1 MKKSKVIGAT
11 IVCAAALS
19 LVFLAAGYIIHK
31 SSPCLLYTSDAA
43 DDYGDSQVTISV
55 MKKEGAD
62 RYYTFTTNH
71 PQAFEVEHYCGQ
83 QIPHYFIK
91 QSAYTYTLKVNEQHI
106 QEDDRLY
113 IAKLKNNQVES
124 VVAYTPFF
132 ANGELQGFES
142 CQSEDFIEEY
152 RQYAHHYEELI
163 NRYDSKN
170 M

>member
-19 LVFLAAGYIIHK
+19 LVFLAAGYIIDK
-31 SSPCLLYTSDAA
+31 SSPHYTV
-43 DDYGDSQVTISV
+43 DYGDSQVTISV

-113 IAKLKNNQVES
+113 LAKWNNNQVES

-132 ANGELQGFES
+132 VNGALQGFEP
-142 CQSEDFIEEY
+142 CQSEDFIGEY